1 MEIANVMEAVNAFGL
16 TKRELDVL
24 EGVLRAESNNRIAS
38 RLSIAPSTV
47 KHHLA
52 SIFTKV
58 GVMSRLP
65 PCRRWCFRPLRW
77 RQARALRP
85 ASPTWR
91 QKAADV

>member
-58 GVMSRLP
+58 GVMSRLQLAVFAMRHRLP
-65 PCRRWCFRPLRW
+65 AGPAAERR
-77 RQARALRP
+77 
-85 ASPTWR
+85 
-91 QKAADV
+91 AAA

>member
-1 MEIANVMEAVNAFGL
+1 MVMERAIVMEAVNPFGL

-52 SIFTKV
+52 NIFAKT
-58 GVMSRLP
+58 GVVTRLQLAVFAMRHRLTLAGP
-65 PCRRWCFRPLRW
+65 APERR
-77 RQARALRP
+77 
-85 ASPTWR
+85 
-91 QKAADV
+91 AAA